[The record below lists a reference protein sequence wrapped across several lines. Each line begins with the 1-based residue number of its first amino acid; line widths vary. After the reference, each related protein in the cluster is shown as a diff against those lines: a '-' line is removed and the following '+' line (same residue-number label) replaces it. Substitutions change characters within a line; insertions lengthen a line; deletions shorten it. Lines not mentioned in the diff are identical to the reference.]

1 MPVYDYRRDLIQII
15 AQTSNSERDLK
26 NLSLVLK
33 LVSNLSLNTQNTL
46 SDDELRSFL
55 SKLGIQSLNQS
66 TASKPQ
72 LEDSKETTETTET
85 AETAAV
91 SRQSEL
97 KLQSILKDDNQY
109 LVRRLLSGA
118 RLIDRYGNASARISE
133 WLARRFDL
141 KNCDRVTAD
150 IKPSDAEHAHALVI
164 INSVDRCHQSEDQNI
179 DYFNLGLIEQVGSR
193 LVVSKSAGGSRTLAQ
208 ANPAFSPY
216 RISQYVA
223 QKYSLHAGDIVDLAW
238 YREAPQTIR
247 IVWKHDAGDQ
257 QASAGHVKKH
267 SEYRSASRAGAN
279 HQSDTDISQLDFDL
293 HGQTV
298 AVIVGDSAREAAI
311 AKLIT
316 ERHGHPQIVDGFKA
330 SHRSDYYAQAI
341 SDADIVITVQN
352 YTNHEV
358 TSAVMTAIAQS
369 DNSQKTA
376 IAHTNSPLMIE
387 RAIYRADAGLPAY
400 ESAGTKV
407 NYPVRQSQQNQQLP
421 KQDI

>member
-1 MPVYDYRRDLIQII
+1 MPMYDYRRDLLQII
-15 AQTSNSERDLK
+15 AQTSDSEHDLK

-33 LVSNLSLNTQNTL
+33 LVSNLSLSTQNVL

-55 SKLGIQSLNQS
+55 SKLGIQSFNQS
-66 TASKPQ
+66 NASKPQ
-72 LEDSKETTETTET
+72 LEDSTETTETTEAT
-85 AETAAV
+85 ETAVA

-97 KLQSILKDDNQY
+97 QLQSILDDNQY
-109 LVRRLLSGA
+109 LVRRMLRGA
-118 RLIDRYGNASARISE
+118 RLIDRYGNAAARINE

-141 KNCDRVTAD
+141 KNYDRVTAD
-150 IKPSDAEHAHALVI
+150 IKPSDAEHAHELVI
-164 INSVDRCHQSEDQNI
+164 INSVDHCHQSEDQNI
-179 DYFNLGLIEQVGSR
+179 DYFNLGLIEQVGSQ
-193 LVVSKSAGGSRTLAQ
+193 LLVSKSADGSRTLAQ

-216 RISQYVA
+216 RISQYIA
-223 QKYSLHAGDIVDLAW
+223 RKYSLHAGDIIDLAW
-238 YREAPQTIR
+238 YHEAPQTIR

-257 QASAGHVKKH
+257 QASTGHVKKH
-267 SEYRSASRAGAN
+267 SEYRSASRADAN
-279 HQSDTDISQLDFDL
+279 HQSDSDISQLDFDL

-311 AKLIT
+311 AKIIT
-316 ERHGHPQIVDGFKA
+316 EHHGHPRIVDGFKA

-400 ESAGTKV
+400 ESAGTEV

-421 KQDI
+421 KQNI